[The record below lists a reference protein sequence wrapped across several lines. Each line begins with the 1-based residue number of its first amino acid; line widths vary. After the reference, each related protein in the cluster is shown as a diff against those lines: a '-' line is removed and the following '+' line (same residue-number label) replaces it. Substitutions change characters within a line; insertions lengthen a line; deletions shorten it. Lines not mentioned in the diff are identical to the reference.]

1 FNIQRQRLPGL
12 LQPIDPPSEVFQ
24 VRGLDWW
31 GSAPASDA
39 PHVEFKFTRAND
51 HWLHLHNFK
60 TYTNK
65 MARRNVQQQPWA
77 KRYNQNRT
85 DPSFHTGE
93 LVWLKVLV
101 GRTKLDEPYRDS
113 YHVVNELGP
122 LNYTFDD
129 GISTATTHV
138 HNLLLAY

>member
-1 FNIQRQRLPGL
+1 
-12 LQPIDPPSEVFQ
+12 
-24 VRGLDWW
+24 
-31 GSAPASDA
+31 
-39 PHVEFKFTRAND
+39 
-51 HWLHLHNFK
+51 
-60 TYTNK
+60 
-65 MARRNVQQQPWA
+65 MARRNVQQQQPWA

-101 GRTKLDEPYRDS
+101 GRTKLDERYRDS
-113 YHVVNELGP
+113 YQVVNELGP